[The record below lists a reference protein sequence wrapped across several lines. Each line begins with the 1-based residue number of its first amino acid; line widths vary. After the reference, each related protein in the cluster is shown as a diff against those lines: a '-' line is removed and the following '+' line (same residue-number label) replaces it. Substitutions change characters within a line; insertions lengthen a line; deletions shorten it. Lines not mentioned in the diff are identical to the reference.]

1 METKATQER
10 LPHERDV
17 KGANTTRDYKLVC
30 DARDHGSRK
39 AYADLMAA
47 YREPLYLLLLRMTH
61 NTTTAADLTLETFGK
76 AFLQLHRYAP
86 TSTFSAWLYSIGVH
100 TYIDHLRRRRL
111 ETVPLSDTEHTPDGE
126 YIEYQI
132 PSNQPN
138 PEEALIRMQ
147 RDEALKQ
154 IVDGMKEPYR
164 QIVRLRYYEDLSYED
179 IAAKLRIPLGTVKVR
194 LSRAKDLLATI
205 VKQKGVEL

>member
-1 METKATQER
+1 MEPTATSGR
-10 LPHERDV
+10 LERD
-17 KGANTTRDYKLVC
+17 YQLVC
-30 DARDHGSRK
+30 DARDRGSRK

-47 YREPLYLLLLRMTH
+47 YREPLYLLLLRMTR
-61 NTTTAADLTLETFGK
+61 NTTTASDLTIETFGK

-100 TYIDHLRRRRL
+100 TYIDHLRRNRL
-111 ETVPLSDTEHTPDGE
+111 QTVPLSVAEQSPDGE

-138 PEEALIRMQ
+138 PEETMIRMQ

-154 IVDGMKEPYR
+154 IVDGLKEPYR
-164 QIVRLRYYEDLSYED
+164 QIIRMRYYEDMSYEE
-179 IAAKLRIPLGTVKVR
+179 IASQLRIPLGTVKVR
-194 LSRAKDLLATI
+194 LSRAKSLLAAI
-205 VKQKGVEL
+205 VKEKGGDL

>member
-1 METKATQER
+1 MDPTAIPER
-10 LPHERDV
+10 LRH
-17 KGANTTRDYKLVC
+17 DYQLVC

-39 AYADLMAA
+39 AYADLMAT
-47 YREPLYLLLLRMTH
+47 YREPLYLLLLRMTR
-61 NTTTAADLTLETFGK
+61 NTTTASDLTIETFGK

-86 TSTFSAWLYSIGVH
+86 TSSFSAWLYSIGVH
-100 TYIDHLRRRRL
+100 TYIDHLRRNRL
-111 ETVPLSDTEHTPDGE
+111 DTIPLSDTEHSPDGE

-147 RDEALKQ
+147 RDETLKR
-154 IVDGMKEPYR
+154 IVDELKEPYR
-164 QIVRLRYYEDLSYED
+164 QTVRMRYYEDMSYDE
-179 IAAKLRIPLGTVKVR
+179 IASQLHIPLGTVKVR
-194 LSRAKDLLATI
+194 LSRAKDLLAAI